1 MDEVNEKFDVG
12 RGEGRGGRGGVY
24 IYTCIR
30 SFFLFNTRRANVV
43 NFDEFYEGG
52 ES

>member
-12 RGEGRGGRGGVY
+12 RGGGVY

>member
-12 RGEGRGGRGGVY
+12 RGRGRGGGVY